1 MTPVTMYVSQIHLGK
16 DLGAFGRHQESLQ
29 SLLEKMCLMSAW
41 DTKHNQFFSSE
52 IQNAFK
58 CM

>member
-29 SLLEKMCLMSAW
+29 SLLEKMQVMSTWVYIYIVQCPHLALRY
-41 DTKHNQFFSSE
+41 
-52 IQNAFK
+52 
-58 CM
+58 